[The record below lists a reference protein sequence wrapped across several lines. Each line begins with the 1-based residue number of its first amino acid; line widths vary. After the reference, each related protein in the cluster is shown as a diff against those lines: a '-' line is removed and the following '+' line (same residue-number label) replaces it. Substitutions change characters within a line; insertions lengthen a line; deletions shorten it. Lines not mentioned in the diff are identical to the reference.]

1 MKRAVAVAATVAV
14 ALVLPATAGAHLR
27 TGTVAVDYRPRIT
40 HRPAGP
46 FTIGVYLSDRA
57 LHLSVQRD
65 ATVVVYGYLGEAFV
79 RVSDAGVV
87 VDTDSPT
94 AAATGLVP
102 RGTAHTGWMLRSK
115 GRSVVWHDVRTSRRQ
130 WRVPIAVD
138 GRRGAIAGET
148 QRLPRPALWPWL
160 VLLAA
165 IAAAG
170 AAVRRSTALGLLSSS
185 AAIVVAAGFAL
196 SAYADPGTWI
206 AGVDELFFAAAGV
219 GVLRWGPPVARLP
232 SALWLSVLGLAVGLS
247 KGAVFLHALVLAP
260 LPGTAMRVAVVIA
273 VATGLAGAVSACV
286 TYARAG

>member
-1 MKRAVAVAATVAV
+1 MKRSIVAAVAV

-40 HRPAGP
+40 HRPPGP
-46 FTIGVYLSDRA
+46 FTAGVYLSDRA

-79 RVSDAGVV
+79 RVSDAGVAV
-87 VDTDSPT
+87 NTDSPT

-102 RGTAHTGWMLRSK
+102 RGTAPTGWTLHSK
-115 GRSVVWHDVRTSRRQ
+115 SHSVVWHDVRTSRPQ

-138 GRRGAIAGET
+138 GRRGTIAGET
-148 QRLPRPALWPWL
+148 QKLPRPALWPWL
-160 VLLAA
+160 ALLAA
-165 IAAAG
+165 VGAAA
-170 AAVRRSTALGLLSSS
+170 AVVRSSTALGLLSSA

-247 KGAVFLHALVLAP
+247 KGEVFLHALVLAA
-260 LPGTAMRVAVVIA
+260 LPGTVTRVTVVVAVGS
-273 VATGLAGAVSACV
+273 GLAGAVAACV

>member
-1 MKRAVAVAATVAV
+1 MKTLSIVTVAAV
-14 ALVLPATAGAHLR
+14 ALVLPSTAGAHLR

-40 HRPAGP
+40 HRPPGP

-57 LHLSVQRD
+57 LHLNVRRD

-79 RVSDAGVV
+79 RVSDAGVT
-87 VDTDSPT
+87 VDTNSPT

-102 RGTAHTGWMLRSK
+102 RGTPHRGWVLRSK

-130 WRVPIAVD
+130 WRIPIAVS
-138 GRRGAIAGET
+138 GRRETLVGET
-148 QRLPRPALWPWL
+148 QKLPRPALWPWI

-165 IAAAG
+165 IAALG
-170 AAVRRSTALGLLSSS
+170 TAVRRSTALGLLSSA
-185 AAIVVAAGFAL
+185 AAIVVAAAFAL

-206 AGVDELFFAAAGV
+206 AGVDELFFAAAGI

-247 KGAVFLHALVLAP
+247 KGAVFLHAIVLAP
-260 LPGTAMRVAVVIA
+260 LPGTAMRVFVVIA
-273 VATGLAGAVSACV
+273 VGSGLAGSVSACV

>member
-1 MKRAVAVAATVAV
+1 VKTLSIVTVAAV
-14 ALVLPATAGAHLR
+14 ALVLPSTAGAHLR

-40 HRPAGP
+40 HRPPGP

-57 LHLSVQRD
+57 LHLNVRRD

-79 RVSDAGVV
+79 RVSDAGVT
-87 VDTDSPT
+87 VDTNSPT

-102 RGTAHTGWMLRSK
+102 RGTPHQGWVLRSK
-115 GRSVVWHDVRTSRRQ
+115 GRSVVWHDVRTSRGQ
-130 WRVPIAVD
+130 WSVPIAVN
-138 GRRGAIAGET
+138 GRRETIVGET
-148 QRLPRPALWPWL
+148 QKLPRPALWPWI

-165 IAAAG
+165 IAALG
-170 AAVRRSTALGLLSSS
+170 AVVRSSTQLGLLSSA
-185 AAIVVAAGFAL
+185 AAIVVAAAFAL

-206 AGVDELFFAAAGV
+206 AGVDELFFAAAGI

-247 KGAVFLHALVLAP
+247 KGAVFLHAIVLAP
-260 LPGTAMRVAVVIA
+260 LPGTAMRVFVVIA
-273 VATGLAGAVSACV
+273 VGSGLAGSVSACV